1 MASNG
6 AVRSESNSVNRIRK
20 WWKPLGAVVLA
31 ALTLQFGVSLLVR
44 TARLKS
50 FLTRQLERSFGRP
63 VDVREFSASLFPTP
77 QLDAYAISVGE
88 DPAFGNEYFLR
99 ADRLSANL
107 RWSGLL
113 RGRFELGTL
122 QLDRPSLVLVRNAD
136 AQWNLERWLPAAS
149 SEAKRTMG
157 LTPKAG
163 LPTNHLQKIEINDGR
178 VNFKIGDDKASFA
191 FQQVE
196 GTMEQTAAGRWRL
209 NLEAEPWRSG
219 VPLQLAGTMRV
230 SGDVAGTSVRLRPAH
245 FRLSWTKSSLADVF
259 RLIGGSD
266 FGVRGTFSGDATVDS
281 DENSLP
287 ETKDAKL
294 GDWAF
299 VAQLRA
305 TEIHRWDLSERGD
318 NPRLA
323 FRIKG
328 RWNPALGITQARE
341 VVLEAPRSNLRGAA
355 TLESKTGLNLEVH
368 LDSAGVQAADFL
380 DWYRAF
386 QPDIAEGIAASQ
398 YFTGTA
404 TFHGWPLRLQEAA
417 FSSPGGRWTVPG
429 FASAVSVRS
438 IRGGLQRGKLMIEPF
453 AINVPAKKQDDSNRL
468 TNLTN
473 TKDATGNPAV
483 GTINVTFQDDLE
495 QHSGTLRIE
504 GQLQQSETILA
515 AASAFGHDLRHGWDL
530 SGKCAGDLRLEWSRN
545 HPALW
550 NGRADLTRTIL
561 QVAGLNQPIQ
571 LENVRGEWRDKRRK
585 FTLEKA
591 GAFGA
596 TWSGSVELVRN
607 VGSESGEGGDA
618 YWSFQLQADQL
629 DAAELDRWIGPRAR
643 PNWLQRL
650 LPAGLGGNST
660 LAPSLT
666 PLKRL
671 RAEGELKVDEIA
683 IEKINLK
690 GFRAHA
696 KLDGSDLSLDNV
708 QAQWSGGTAQGRLSA
723 SLSTQPTYDVVATFD
738 HISLVQTPW
747 LADVANHLAGTAS
760 GRIELKAKGIG
771 REALLKSLS
780 GKGDLHLGKIE
791 LRGWDL
797 AGTMAQGE
805 WKTGISRWASGSGTF
820 HIGDGGFELNAL
832 RLASPSEEFLLK
844 GSVSFS
850 QDADLTAE
858 SHVVGRAV
866 RPETAV
872 RFLTISGTLTE
883 PKVSLEKVTAQQP
896 GD

>member
-1 MASNG
+1 LASNG
-6 AVRSESNSVNRIRK
+6 VVRSESNSVNRIRK
-20 WWKPLGAVVLA
+20 WFKPLVAVVLA
-31 ALTLQFGVSLLVR
+31 ALALQFGASLLVR
-44 TARLKS
+44 TMRLKL

-77 QLDAYAISVGE
+77 QLDAYAISVAE

-99 ADRLSANL
+99 ADRLSASL
-107 RWSGLL
+107 RWWGLL

-122 QLDRPSLVLVRNAD
+122 QLDRPSLVLVRNAE
-136 AQWNLERWLPAAS
+136 AQWNLERWLPAAG
-149 SEAKRTMG
+149 SEAKATG
-157 LTPKAG
+157 FAVKTA
-163 LPTNHLQKIEINDGR
+163 LPTNHLQKIEITDGR

-196 GTMEQTAAGRWRL
+196 GTMEQTAAGRWLL

-245 FRLSWTKSSLADVF
+245 FRVSWTKSSLADVF

-281 DENSLP
+281 DEHSLP
-287 ETKDAKL
+287 ETKDATL

-299 VAQLRA
+299 AGQLRA
-305 TEIHRWDLSERGD
+305 TQIHRWDLSERED

-341 VVLEAPRSNLRGAA
+341 VVLEAPRSNVRGTA
-355 TLESKTGLNLEVH
+355 TLESGTGLNLEVR
-368 LDSAGVQAADFL
+368 LDSAGIQAADFL

-386 QPDIAEGIAASQ
+386 QPDVAEGIAASQ

-404 TFHGWPLRLQEAA
+404 TFRGWPLRLREAA

-429 FASAVSVRS
+429 FASAVIVRPV
-438 IRGGLQRGKLMIEPF
+438 RGGMQRGKLMIEPF
-453 AINVPAKKQDDSNRL
+453 AMNVPLKKQGDSNRVTIL
-468 TNLTN
+468 TTA
-473 TKDATGNPAV
+473 KDITGNSTV

-495 QHSGTLRIE
+495 QHSGSLRLE
-504 GQLQQSETILA
+504 GQLQGAETIFTA
-515 AASAFGHDLRHGWDL
+515 ATAFGHDLRHGWDL
-530 SGKCAGDLRLEWSRN
+530 SGKCAGELRWEWSRN
-545 HPALW
+545 HPAVW
-550 NGRADLTRTIL
+550 NGRADLTRATL
-561 QVAGLNQPIQ
+561 QIAGLNQPIQ
-571 LENVRGEWRDKRRK
+571 LENVHGEWRDTRRK
-585 FTLEKA
+585 FTLVKA

-596 TWSGSVELVRN
+596 TWSGAVELARY
-607 VGSESGEGGDA
+607 VGSESGEGDVPH
-618 YWSFQLQADQL
+618 WSFQLQADQL

-650 LPAGLGGNST
+650 LPAGLGGNS
-660 LAPSLT
+660 APASSLT

-671 RAEGELKVDEIA
+671 RAEGDLKVDEIA
-683 IEKINLK
+683 IEKISLK

-696 KLDGSDLSLDNV
+696 KLSGTDLSLENA

-723 SLSTQPTYDVVATFD
+723 SLSSQPTYDVAATFD
-738 HISLVQTPW
+738 RISLVQTPW

-760 GRIELKAKGIG
+760 GRIELTAKGIG

-780 GKGDLHLGKIE
+780 GKGDVHLSRVE

-805 WKTGISRWASGSGTF
+805 WKTGTSRWASGSGTF
-820 HIGDGGFELNAL
+820 HIDDGGFELNAL

-872 RFLTISGTLTE
+872 RFLTISGPLTE
-883 PKVSLEKVTAQQP
+883 PKVSLEKITAQQP